1 MIKNINASELK
12 INPINP
18 RKIAADARKKL
29 QCSVMLFPKML
40 FEAKLITTDEEL
52 VVLCG
57 NQRTRILQDEILGK
71 ESFSWKVVLQENE
84 KYAAMSE
91 REKEDVIEF
100 WTKWCINPVI
110 PIDLEENLTDEQ
122 KKELIV
128 KDNKE
133 FGEYDYEKLDMLYD
147 DASLVG
153 MGFDEAVFYNP
164 EDDPTAIAFTK
175 GSKPRKIDMLS
186 FGKYNVPVTREE
198 YDLLREL
205 YEEYVDEAGVDFGFI
220 KELMIKN
227 NFNLEDTNQ

>member
-1 MIKNINASELK
+1 MIKRINVGELK

-18 RKIAADARKKL
+18 RKITPEARKKL

-40 FEAKLITTDEEL
+40 FEAKLITTDEKY

-57 NQRTRILQDEILGK
+57 NQRTRILQEEILGK
-71 ESFSWKVVLQENE
+71 EPFSWKVVLQENE
-84 KYAAMSE
+84 EYATMSE
-91 REKEDVIEF
+91 HEKEAVIDF
-100 WTKWCINPVI
+100 WAKWCEAPVV
-110 PIDLEENLTDEQ
+110 PIDYEENLDEEQ

-133 FGEYDYEKLDMLYD
+133 YGEYDYDKLEDIYD
-147 DASLVG
+147 EVALVG
-153 MGFDEAVFYNP
+153 MGFDEGIFYNP
-164 EDDPTAIAFTK
+164 DDDPTAIAFTK

-186 FGKYNVPVTREE
+186 FGKYSVPVTREE

-220 KELMIKN
+220 KELMTKN
-227 NFNLEDTNQ
+227 NLGLENQ